1 MTLPEHAA
9 LYPPP
14 VPSPGEGQKNQ
25 SPWRWLAMVLGWG
38 MLGALIAVLESRD
51 LLPSPYPR
59 GGGMLFLLGLVLSFW
74 PHVLLH
80 EAGHALAGR
89 LAGMRLLVAMI
100 GPWRLQK
107 EAGRWRVSRAATI
120 AGLGGFAGM
129 FPPPGREISRPGM
142 AFFMLGGILANLAT
156 AAVLLVAVRA
166 LASPAALGLLQGDT
180 WVSLFLAVAK
190 LGLLQGAA
198 WMALFL
204 AVINLL
210 PLTVQGWQSD
220 GRQLWGLVRDEA
232 NTQRYLQLQR
242 LSGLGMAGVRP
253 RDWPA
258 HLVPVP
264 GEHAADSLSARLCE
278 VLYAQWW
285 LDGGTADALPVVDFW
300 PRLAGQHARLPD
312 GYRQYIALAMA
323 EYAACHL
330 RDARLLRAWREQ
342 CEGGLL
348 NLEAERAVLDAE
360 LAALEGR
367 HTELPERLAH
377 AHTLLPRSSSPAS
390 RKVLEERLQVV
401 SKAREG

>member
-1 MTLPEHAA
+1 MTIPEHAA

-14 VPSPGEGQKNQ
+14 VPPPGEGKKTK
-25 SPWRWLAMVLGWG
+25 SPWRWLVVLLGWG

-51 LLPSPYPR
+51 LLPLPYPS
-59 GGGMLFLLGLVLSFW
+59 GGGLFFLLGVVFSLW
-74 PHVLLH
+74 PHMLLH

-89 LAGMRLLVAMI
+89 LAGLRLLVAAV
-100 GPWRLQK
+100 GSWRLQK
-107 EAGRWRVSRAATI
+107 QADRWHLTRGQAI
-120 AGLGGFAGM
+120 AGLAGFAGM
-129 FPPPGREISRPGM
+129 FPPPERDIPRPGL
-142 AFFMLGGILANLAT
+142 ALFMLGGILANFAT
-156 AAVLLVAVRA
+156 ATVLLLAARHA
-166 LASPAALGLLQGDT
+166 LPTALTSALL
-180 WVSLFLAVAK
+180 
-190 LGLLQGAA
+190 GAA
-198 WMALFL
+198 WTALFL
-204 AVINLL
+204 ALVNLM

-220 GRQLWGLVRDEA
+220 GRQLWGLLRDEA
-232 NTQRYLQLQR
+232 DTQRYLQLQR

-285 LDGGTADALPVVDFW
+285 LDGGTADALPVADFW

-330 RDARLLRAWREQ
+330 RDAKLLRAWREQ
-342 CEGGLL
+342 CEGGLI
-348 NLEAERAVLDAE
+348 NLDAERAVLDAE

-367 HTELPERLAH
+367 HTELPDALAR

-390 RKVLEERLQVV
+390 RMNLEARLQ
-401 SKAREG
+401 ALAEGQHRA